1 MAQQKPFILAL
12 TDGKAGHETQTQ
24 GIVQLLNQQQEYQV
38 EWVQLNLP
46 KKWLYR
52 VLKLLIK
59 FSINTEWLRYFFDTQ
74 TLRALEQKQVTY
86 IVSAG
91 GNTLLANLLLKQHL
105 HKDQSVKNLVAS
117 SLRGI
122 RANLFDVV
130 FTTHEQQAVLPHYFY
145 YPIAPNKMSALP
157 LTREQAREHLSI
169 QNAEQ
174 TIAVLIGADT
184 KTVKIGE
191 VAQWVT
197 VLQRIRQQYPTAR
210 LLLTTSRRTSV
221 TFEKELQKLAEQYGI
236 FQLHDQLTWVA
247 QGQSCDIK
255 DYIKAADWVLVSP
268 DSTSMVAEAVMS
280 GSKLVVAYDELG
292 FQDGHIEAQLR
303 FLAKQHWL
311 YLLNLRQ
318 YYNFPEI
325 LEELQVQNHTKEITR
340 KLKNIFVHISDS
352 AGLKNK

>member
-24 GIVQLLNQQQEYQV
+24 GIVQLLNQQQDYQV

-52 VLKLLIK
+52 VLKLLTK
-59 FSINTEWLRYFFDTQ
+59 FSINTQWLRYFLDSQ
-74 TLRALEQKQVTY
+74 TLRALGQKQVAY

-105 HKDQSVKNLVAS
+105 YKDHPVRNLVAS

-122 RANLFDVV
+122 RADLFDVV
-130 FTTHEQQAVLPHYFY
+130 FTIHEQQAVLPHYFY

-157 LTREQAREHLSI
+157 LTREQARENLGI
-169 QNAEQ
+169 QHAEQ
-174 TIAVLIGADT
+174 MIAVLIGADT

-191 VAQWVT
+191 VVQWVT
-197 VLQRIRQQYPTAR
+197 VLHQIRQQYPTAR

-236 FQLHDQLTWVA
+236 FQPHDQLTWVA

-255 DYIKAADWVLVSP
+255 DYIKAADWILVSP
-268 DSTSMVAEAVMS
+268 DSTSMVAEVVMS
-280 GSKLVVAYDELG
+280 GSKLLVLYDEATI
-292 FQDGHIEAQLR
+292 QNTHIKQQLK
-303 FLAKQHWL
+303 FLAAQRWL
-311 YLLNLRQ
+311 YLLDLNQ
-318 YYNFPEI
+318 EYVFSEVVGA
-325 LEELQVQNHTKEITR
+325 LQAQNHTEAMTR
-340 KLKNIFVHISDS
+340 KLASILDKQSV
-352 AGLKNK
+352 

>member
-24 GIVQLLNQQQEYQV
+24 GIVQLLNQQQDYQV

-59 FSINTEWLRYFFDTQ
+59 FSINTEWLRYFFDAQ
-74 TLRALEQKQVTY
+74 TLRALEQKQVAY

-105 HKDQSVKNLVAS
+105 LKDQPVKNLVAS

-122 RANLFDVV
+122 RADLFDVV
-130 FTTHEQQAVLPHYFY
+130 FTIHEQQAVLPHYFY

-157 LTREQAREHLSI
+157 LTREQAREHLGI

-174 TIAVLIGADT
+174 TITILIGADT
-184 KTVKIGE
+184 KTVKIGKA
-191 VAQWVT
+191 AQWAT
-197 VLQRIRQQYPTAR
+197 VLQQVRKQYPTAR

-236 FQLHDQLTWVA
+236 FQPHDQLTWVA
-247 QGQSCDIK
+247 QGQNCDIK
-255 DYIKAADWVLVSP
+255 DYIKAADWILTSP
-268 DSTSMVAEAVMS
+268 DSTSMVAEVVMS
-280 GSKLVVAYDELG
+280 GSKLLVLYDEQSM
-292 FQDGHIEAQLR
+292 QDEQIKHQLK
-303 FLAKQHWL
+303 FLAQQHWL
-311 YLLNLRQ
+311 YLLTVSDSYQ
-318 YYNFPEI
+318 ISQVVQE
-325 LEELQVQNHTKEITR
+325 LEMQDHTSEITR
-340 KLKNIFVHISDS
+340 KLNRVLDK
-352 AGLKNK
+352 

>member
-38 EWVQLNLP
+38 KWVQLNLP

-59 FSINTEWLRYFFDTQ
+59 FSINTQWLRYFLDTQ
-74 TLRALEQKQVTY
+74 TLRALEQKQVAY

-91 GNTLLANLLLKQHL
+91 GNTLLPNLLLKQHL
-105 HKDQSVKNLVAS
+105 YKDQNVKNLVAS

-122 RANLFDVV
+122 SANLFDVV
-130 FTTHEQQAVLPHYFY
+130 FTIHEQQALSPHYFY

-157 LTREQAREHLSI
+157 LTREQARENLGI

-174 TIAVLIGADT
+174 AIAILIGADT

-191 VAQWVT
+191 AAQWAT
-197 VLQRIRQQYPTAR
+197 VLQQIRKQYPTAR
-210 LLLTTSRRTSV
+210 LLVTTSRRTSV
-221 TFEKELQKLAEQYGI
+221 NFENELQELAEQYDI
-236 FQLHDQLTWVA
+236 FQANDWLTWVA

-255 DYIKAADWVLVSP
+255 DYIKAADWILASP
-268 DSTSMVAEAVMS
+268 DSTSMVAEVIMS
-280 GSKLVVAYDELG
+280 GSKLLVLYNEVAV
-292 FQDGHIEAQLR
+292 QDVAIKQQLNSLAQ
-303 FLAKQHWL
+303 QHWL
-311 YLLNLRQ
+311 YLLNFLDAHQ
-318 YYNFPEI
+318 IVEA
-325 LEELQVQNHTKEITR
+325 VQKLKVQDHTREMTR
-340 KLKNIFVHISDS
+340 KLNTILGK
-352 AGLKNK
+352 

>member
-1 MAQQKPFILAL
+1 MTQQKPFLLAL

-59 FSINTEWLRYFFDTQ
+59 FSINTQWLRYFFDAQ
-74 TLRALEQKQVTY
+74 TLRALEQKQVAY

-105 HKDQSVKNLVAS
+105 HKDQSVKNLAAS

-122 RANLFDVV
+122 RADLFDVV
-130 FTTHEQQAVLPHYFY
+130 FTILEQQAVLPHYFY

-157 LTREQAREHLSI
+157 LTHEQALEHLGI
-169 QNAEQ
+169 QNVEQ
-174 TIAVLIGADT
+174 TITILIGADT

-191 VAQWVT
+191 AAQWAN
-197 VLQRIRQQYPTAR
+197 VLQQVRKQYPTAR

-236 FQLHDQLTWVA
+236 FQPYDQLTWVA

-255 DYIKAADWVLVSP
+255 DYIKAADWVLTSS
-268 DSTSMVAEAVMS
+268 DSTSMVAEVVMS
-280 GSKLVVAYDELG
+280 GSKLLVLYNEAKI
-292 FQDGHIEAQLR
+292 QDPHIKQQLK
-303 FLAKQHWL
+303 FLAAQRWL
-311 YLLNLRQ
+311 YLLDLNQ
-318 YYNFPEI
+318 KYDFSEVI
-325 LEELQVQNHTKEITR
+325 SALQAENHTEAMTR
-340 KLKNIFVHISDS
+340 KLAFILDKQS
-352 AGLKNK
+352 G